1 MVAEKVAEYVGVY
14 SLVVSFRNVADH
26 TTSPLQV
33 FMVLILLGIEAFY
46 GMNWLACSVDG
57 ICLGTLKVILMSLAS
72 PVKGQVRLVYVL
84 P

>member
-1 MVAEKVAEYVGVY
+1 MVAEKVAECVGVY

-46 GMNWLACSVDG
+46 GMNWLACSV
-57 ICLGTLKVILMSLAS
+57 ICLGTLRVILMSLAS
-72 PVKGQVRLVYVL
+72 PVKGQVRLGYVL